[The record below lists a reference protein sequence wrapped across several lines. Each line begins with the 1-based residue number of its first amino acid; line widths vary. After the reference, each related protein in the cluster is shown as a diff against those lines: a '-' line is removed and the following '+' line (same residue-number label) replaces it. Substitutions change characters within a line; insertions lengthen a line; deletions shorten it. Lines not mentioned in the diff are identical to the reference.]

1 MTINATVKEAG
12 FKPASRISSIGV
24 SEILKIGAR
33 AQAMKREGKPVIIL
47 GQASPT
53 STRPITSRTPPAR
66 RSSAVKPST
75 PRSTARRN

>member
-12 FKPASRISSIGV
+12 FEPASRISSIGV

-47 GQASPT
+47 GAGEPDL
-53 STRPITSRTPPAR
+53 
-66 RSSAVKPST
+66 SAL
-75 PRSTARRN
+75 